1 MDPLRFGLVGAGA
14 ISGAHVRAL
23 QSLKGKAELVAVA
36 DIDFPK
42 AQALAQTIGAKA
54 YLSIEAMLNSERLD
68 VVNLCTPPDV
78 HADGAVAAMRA
89 GVHVIV
95 EKPADVSVAATDRI
109 IAACNETGRKATVI
123 AQHRFDASTL
133 VVRKAIQEGRLGRLT
148 RSAAQVRWWRPQEY
162 FDMVPWRGSLA
173 VTGGGALMSQ
183 SIHTLDLMLWLMGE
197 AEEVF
202 AYSATLAHE
211 RVEIEDQLVATVKF
225 RSGALGL
232 MEASIVAYPG
242 LSARI
247 EVSGDRGSATIDGDR
262 LAYFHAAEP
271 GERTGPYGLGGDTN
285 RAARELPSEE
295 EGGNPDPATLAGAHA
310 LQIRDFM
317 DAVQENR
324 EPFVTLEDTRATMV
338 VIEAIHES
346 AATGKPVRL

>member
-1 MDPLRFGLVGAGA
+1 MNPLRFGLVGAGA

-23 QSLKGKAELVAVA
+23 QSLAGKAELVAVA

-42 AQALAQTIGAKA
+42 AQALSETIGAKA
-54 YLSIEAMLNSERLD
+54 YPSLDAMLSDEKLD

-109 IAACNETGRKATVI
+109 IAAARETGQKATVI

-133 VVRKAIQEGRLGRLT
+133 AVRKAIQNGRLGRLT

-162 FDMVPWRGSLA
+162 FDMVPWRGSMA

-211 RVEIEDQLVATVKF
+211 RIEVEDQLVATVKF
-225 RSGALGL
+225 RGGALGL

-262 LAYFHAAEP
+262 LTYFHAAEP
-271 GERTGPYGLGGDTN
+271 GETTGPYGLGGDTN
-285 RAARELPSEE
+285 RVNRELPSEGD
-295 EGGNPDPATLAGAHA
+295 GGNPDPATLAGAHA
-310 LQIRDFM
+310 LQIDDFIQ
-317 DAVQENR
+317 AVQEDR
-324 EPFVTLEDTRATMV
+324 APFVTLDDARATMV